1 MTRSKSSERVVI
13 ALTEACPVTAL
24 WDAALE
30 ALKGSRAELYAIFL
44 HDERWQRAASL
55 PFTREVPASGGA
67 ATDFTA
73 TRAAELVES
82 AAASLRKAINELATE
97 AGLAVAFEV
106 VPETDQAGVMTLLT
120 SKTSIVVVPSVLAKH
135 PIFIELQRADLQVVL
150 IEPAGTAD
158 QSE

>member
-13 ALTEACPVTAL
+13 ALTEACPVADL
-24 WDAALE
+24 WSAALN
-30 ALKGSRAELYAIFL
+30 ALQGSTAELYAIFL

-73 TRAAELVES
+73 TRAAEVLQS
-82 AAASLRKAINELATE
+82 TATSLRKSIEDLATE

-106 VPETDQAGVMTLLT
+106 LPETDQTSVMTLVT
-120 SKTSIVVVPSVLAKH
+120 SKSSIVVGPSVLASH
-135 PIFIELQRADLQVVL
+135 PIFVELQRANLQVVL
-150 IEPAGTAD
+150 IEQGD
-158 QSE
+158 QESG